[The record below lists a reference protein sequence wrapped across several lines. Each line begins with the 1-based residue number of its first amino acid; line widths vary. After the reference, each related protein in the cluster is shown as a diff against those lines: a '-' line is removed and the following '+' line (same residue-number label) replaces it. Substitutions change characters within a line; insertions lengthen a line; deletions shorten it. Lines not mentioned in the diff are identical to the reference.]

1 MGSFGQRLQRER
13 EMRGITLEEIA
24 TSTKIGTR
32 SLRALE
38 EEDFD
43 QLPGGIFN
51 KGFVRAYAKYLG
63 IDEEQAVADYLTASG
78 EDEQP
83 LPNPSANVQSEHTTI
98 RDDSSSGPWV
108 ALALLALLGMGGFAG
123 WRWYQNQKVA
133 EQPPPAI
140 VSTPAPPPAQAA
152 TPAADPN
159 APASPDATTTGTDSA
174 AADPSAATNAKAT
187 TPELKPE
194 LKKDG
199 AATLAG
205 GFLLEVRAK
214 QDAWISYTTDD
225 QPAKEVQMKS
235 TDHAVSI
242 HAQKRV
248 KLVLG
253 NAGGVEISHNGK
265 ALPQLGSEN
274 QRRVVVFTPEGM
286 QR

>member
-78 EDEQP
+78 EGEPP
-83 LPNPSANVQSEHTTI
+83 LPTPPEKKQEDYTTI
-98 RDDSSSGPWV
+98 REGGSNGVWV
-108 ALALLALLGMGGFAG
+108 ALAIVALLGMGAYAG
-123 WRWYQNQKVA
+123 WRWYQNTQAAA
-133 EQPPPAI
+133 ESEPPA
-140 VSTPAPPPAQAA
+140 VSSPAPPSAAVQQQQPQGDAAA
-152 TPAADPN
+152 TPTPT
-159 APASPDATTTGTDSA
+159 PDAGAVSA
-174 AADPSAATNAKAT
+174 TPSATPSPSAASAT
-187 TPELKPE
+187 PPE
-194 LKKDG
+194 LKKD
-199 AATLAG
+199 TKTD
-205 GFLLEVRAK
+205 GFLLSIRAK
-214 QDAWISYTTDD
+214 QDAWVKYYVDD
-225 QPAKEVQMKS
+225 SETPREWTMKA
-235 TDHAVSI
+235 DEQHEI
-242 HAQKRV
+242 RAQRKV

-265 ALPQLGSEN
+265 TLPQLGAEKQARVLIFTAEGL
-274 QRRVVVFTPEGM
+274 QR
-286 QR
+286 

>member
-63 IDEEQAVADYLTASG
+63 IDEEQAVSDYLAAAG
-78 EDEQP
+78 EGEQP
-83 LPNPSANVQSEHTTI
+83 LPAPPEKKDEEYTTI
-98 RDDSSSGPWV
+98 REGSGNGIWV
-108 ALALLALLGMGGFAG
+108 SLALLVLLGMGAFAG
-123 WRWYQNQKVA
+123 WRWYQNTKAAA
-133 EQPPPAI
+133 EETPQA
-140 VSTPAPPPAQAA
+140 VSLPAPPPPAVQQSQSDASATPSPTPDAAATTSPATSAAA
-152 TPAADPN
+152 TPT
-159 APASPDATTTGTDSA
+159 PA
-174 AADPSAATNAKAT
+174 
-187 TPELKPE
+187 PE
-194 LKKDG
+194 LKKDTT
-199 AATLAG
+199 AAAD
-205 GFLLEVRAK
+205 GFLLEIRAK
-214 QDAWISYTTDD
+214 QDAWVRYEVDD
-225 QPAKEVQMKS
+225 KPVRELNMKAS
-235 TDHAVSI
+235 DNQQI
-242 HAQKRV
+242 HAQKRI

-265 ALPQLGSEN
+265 TLPQLGPEN
-274 QRRVVVFTPEGM
+274 KARVIVFTPQGM